1 MAKSLLETWNAWRRD
16 RFRLAGA
23 ALVAAAFAAVAL
35 SAACK
40 RLSVAREAQA
50 RELELAA
57 GTRVRVAA
65 AKLSAPERTVSL
77 ISELKPYETVTLY
90 AKVSGYLDQV
100 SADKG
105 DRVVKDQVLAV
116 IQSPETDREYDGALA
131 DAENKKR
138 IAQRYRP
145 LLERK
150 LVSQQEADQA
160 FSDADVAQ
168 ARLDQASVMKA
179 YEEIRAPFDGVVTA
193 RYADPRA
200 LMQNATNSQTSALP
214 VFTVSK
220 TDRLRVTFYVDQK
233 DAPFVRAGTPVT
245 VSLAERPQVRQS
257 ARVTR
262 VAGQLDERTRTM
274 LAEVELDDRDGRF
287 VPGGFAQVTLKIKAA
302 PQLEI
307 PVEALVTRGGATV
320 VPVVSE
326 GRVHFR
332 PVEISDNDGQLARV
346 LSGLSDGD
354 QVALNVGNTIGEGDR
369 VRVADDAD
377 AARP

>member
-1 MAKSLLETWNAWRRD
+1 MISQTWNEWRRD
-16 RFRLAGA
+16 SFRLAGA
-23 ALVAAAFAAVAL
+23 ALVAGAFAVVAV

-50 RELELAA
+50 REIELAA
-57 GTRVRVAA
+57 GPRVRVAA
-65 AKLSAPERTVSL
+65 ARLSAPERVVNL

-105 DRVVKDQVLAV
+105 DRVSKDQVLAV
-116 IQSPETDREYDGALA
+116 IQSPETDRDYDGALA
-131 DAENKKR
+131 DAVNKKR
-138 IAQRYRP
+138 IAERYKP
-145 LLERK
+145 LLEKK

-160 FSDADVAQ
+160 FSDADIAQ
-168 ARLDQASVMKA
+168 ARLDQLSVMKG

-200 LMQNATNSQTSALP
+200 LVQNATTGQTGALP

-233 DAPFVRAGTPVT
+233 DAPFVRAGTPVA
-245 VSLAERPQVRQS
+245 VSLQERPEVRAQAS
-257 ARVTR
+257 VTR
-262 VAGQLDERTRTM
+262 VAGQLDSATRTM
-274 LAEVELDDRDGRF
+274 LAEVELDDHDGRF
-287 VPGGFAQVTLKIKAA
+287 VPGGFAQVTLKVKAP

-307 PVEALVTRGGATV
+307 PVEALVTRQNKTV
-320 VPVVSE
+320 VPVVKD
-326 GRVHFR
+326 GRVSYR
-332 PVEISDNDGQLARV
+332 EVAVAENDGQSVRV
-346 LSGLSDGD
+346 LSGLSDGEL
-354 QVALNVGNTIGEGDR
+354 VALNLGNSVNDGDA
-369 VRVADDAD
+369 VRVVDDVSA